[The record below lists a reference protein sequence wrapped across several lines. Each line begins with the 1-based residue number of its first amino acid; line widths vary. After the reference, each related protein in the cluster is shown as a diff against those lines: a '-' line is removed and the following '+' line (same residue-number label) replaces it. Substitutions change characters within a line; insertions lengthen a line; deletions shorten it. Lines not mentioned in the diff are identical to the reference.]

1 MNDMGAGRPSEY
13 RESYADDV
21 DLYLSTYEDRGEAT
35 PTKEGFA
42 VFLGTTK
49 PTILKWSKEHGEF
62 LYALEKI
69 EVKQAIALQSK
80 GLKGEFNST
89 ITKLMLSANHGMR
102 EGSDVTT
109 NGKDLP
115 SPILGG
121 TSLNEV
127 HTDNDRKED
136 IVAEETA

>member
-1 MNDMGAGRPSEY
+1 MISMAGRPTEY
-13 RESYADDV
+13 RDAYADDV
-21 DLYLSTYEDRGEAT
+21 ELYLSTFEDRGEAT

-42 VFLGTTK
+42 NFLGSTR
-49 PTILKWSKEHGEF
+49 PTILKWAKEHPEF

-69 EVKQAIALQSK
+69 ETRQAIALQSK

-102 EGSDVTT
+102 EGSDITT
-109 NGKDLP
+109 NGKELP

-121 TSLNEV
+121 TTLANEV
-127 HTDNDRKED
+127 HTDDNGEKDNLVE
-136 IVAEETA
+136 AAA